1 MLAGLGLNQFYGLQ
15 GELHLEVG
23 KVNSMKAGTSAGLEQ
38 DSSSGDL
45 GLSVTLDSLRVNPF
59 TPVYEIKLSKKDTVK
74 AHSEYQPGPVYSMI
88 GLYPLEQMKIIE
100 IEKSDFRFRL
110 KEFYPN
116 FQFAYQYPS
125 ERDTIAPR
133 APGITLELKTKEG
146 SPIVT
151 LRSDQP
157 KKHLLGDIVS
167 LGASLAFYWNIPMDS
182 IKEIAANNSNAVNK
196 VVFSG
201 ADTTVYFILL
211 DSIQSQPLKEN
222 MFYKIPG
229 QDSSGFTILFCYPDI
244 NYLMAVPSSKGS
256 DLINPV
262 AHVEIWKEGGSAKD
276 AFVYPETRSKKG
288 GDFDIPGTD
297 YRIGLGTNKEL
308 ARHYCD
314 CIISIKGDSTMVAD
328 TLTLLAGKPAIAHG
342 YRFTPLECK
351 NGYPGGVI
359 MEVRYLP
366 GRIPI
371 IIGFSLAGI
380 AILLFLIRRA
390 QANKDQTA

>member
-1 MLAGLGLNQFYGLQ
+1 MLAGLGLNQFNGLK

-23 KVNSMKAGTSAGLEQ
+23 KVNSMKAGTTAGMEP

-45 GLSVTLDSLRVNPF
+45 GLTVTLDSLKVNPY
-59 TPVYEIKLSKKDTVK
+59 TPIYEIKLSRKDTVK
-74 AHSEYQPGPVYSMI
+74 APSEYQPGPVYTMI
-88 GLYPLEQMKIIE
+88 GLYPLEQMKIRE

-110 KEFYPN
+110 KAFYPD
-116 FQFAYQYPS
+116 FKFAYQYPS
-125 ERDTIAPR
+125 VRDTIAPR

-146 SPIVT
+146 RPIVT

-167 LGASLAFYWNIPMDS
+167 LGASLAFYWNMPLDS
-182 IKEIAANNSNAVNK
+182 IREIAAKDRNGVNK

-201 ADTTVYFILL
+201 ADTTVYFIVQ
-211 DSIQSQPLKEN
+211 DSIHSQPLIEN
-222 MFYKIPG
+222 KFYKIPG
-229 QDSSGFTILFCYPDI
+229 QDSSGFTILFCYPDVS
-244 NYLMAVPSSKGS
+244 YLKAVPSSKGS

-262 AHVEIWKEGGSAKD
+262 AHVEIWKEGGSAID
-276 AFVYPETRSKKG
+276 AFVYPETGSKKG

-308 ARHYCD
+308 ARHYCN
-314 CIISIKGDSTMVAD
+314 CTISIKHDNAGQAD
-328 TLTLLAGKPAIAHG
+328 TLTLLAGKPAISHG

-351 NGYPGGVI
+351 DKHPGSVI

-366 GRIPI
+366 GRVPI
-371 IIGFSLAGI
+371 TIGCILAGI
-380 AILLFLIRRA
+380 AFLLYLVKRI
-390 QANKDQTA
+390 QANKGQNV